1 MRTKRL
7 SGAAA
12 VFAGLVAAGCQDL
25 PTQNLPTEP
34 FPASRSIAR
43 DPSSLTK
50 PSAKQLGCAVVY
62 KVVINGREKRRFGKL
77 HARFPQAKDG
87 STARH
92 KVLIKDAKSHEVVLT
107 AECTLPNTQ
116 EAVAGLYRAFKLAEP
131 VRSPATPSASKSTRK
146 LGPATGPRF
155 STDPVLLP
163 GLTVVGYRESGY
175 HENWAVDN
183 YGWGSH
189 GDSYTG
195 GGSAEAGQEPDWW
208 YETDEG
214 NDELLT
220 YCHSVGCPVH
230 EPDAIEREKLRQE
243 IGKMRT
249 EGIFGQAKALAQGFL
264 DSTPS
269 QIKLWNGE
277 VRDSLGY
284 IVVGDYR
291 RKILPDPAEIHLSVD
306 YGMTAA
312 MIAHEAM
319 HALGKA
325 HGYTETFPDGVTR
338 TFGARTSTDTMG
350 NYCG

>member
-1 MRTKRL
+1 M
-7 SGAAA
+7 
-12 VFAGLVAAGCQDL
+12 
-25 PTQNLPTEP
+25 
-34 FPASRSIAR
+34 
-43 DPSSLTK
+43 
-50 PSAKQLGCAVVY
+50 VY

-116 EAVAGLYRAFKLAEP
+116 EAVSGLYRAFKLAEP

-155 STDPVLLP
+155 NTDPVLLP

-183 YGWGSH
+183 FGWGSH

-195 GGSAEAGQEPDWW
+195 GGSAEVGQEPEWW

-214 NDELLT
+214 DDQLLS
-220 YCHSVGCPVH
+220 YCHTVSCAVSVPEDNQRVTLG
-230 EPDAIEREKLRQE
+230 RE
-243 IGKMRT
+243 IGLIRT
-249 EGIFGQAKALAQGFL
+249 EGICGQAKTLATQFL
-264 DSTPS
+264 DNN
-269 QIKLWNGE
+269 QMKLWVGT
-277 VRDSLGY
+277 VRDDKLR
-284 IVVGDYR
+284 ILLGDYKHSELIGPGTR
-291 RKILPDPAEIHLSVD
+291 DPAEIHLSVE
-306 YGMTAA
+306 YGMTSAT
-312 MIAHEAM
+312 IAHEAL
-319 HALGKA
+319 HALGKE

-338 TFGARTSTDTMG
+338 VFGERSSIDTMG